1 MSDFKYKPNE
11 LFCENVKVRAI
22 AEAVGT
28 PCYIYSSQSLVSQF
42 LKLKKAFAAINPL
55 ICFAMKAND
64 NLAVVKTLVKQG
76 AGCDIVSGG
85 ELKKALAVETD
96 PQKIVYASV
105 GKTEKE
111 IEESLNAGI
120 LLFNVESLP
129 ELEEIERIAVK
140 LGKKAKA
147 ALRINPDVKA
157 ATHDRITTGTLQK
170 KFGIDLTT
178 AHKILKNKEKYTQ
191 VDVVGIHMHIGSQI
205 TSKKPFITA
214 IKKVAVF
221 IEELKADGIA
231 LEYFDIGGGFGIV
244 YNEEDP
250 FCVQDFAD
258 SIIPV
263 LKKTGL
269 KIIMEPGRFICGN
282 AGILVTQ
289 ALYIKDNGVKK
300 FLIVDSGMN
309 DLVRPSMYDAYH
321 EIIPLRKMSWKKEK
335 MDIVGPI
342 CESGDY
348 FAKDRP
354 VYAAVKKGDFLAIMS
369 AGAYGH
375 VMSSNYNS
383 RTRCAEVLVKGNKYY
398 VVRERE
404 TYADLVRGQVVPDF
418 IK

>member
-1 MSDFKYKPNE
+1 MSEFNYRSNE
-11 LFCENVKVRAI
+11 LYCENVKVSSI
-22 AEAVGT
+22 VKAVGT
-28 PCYIYSSQSLVSQF
+28 PSYIYSYKSLLSQF
-42 LKLKKAFAAINPL
+42 MKLKEAFAEIKPL

-64 NLAVVKTLVKQG
+64 NLAVVKSLVDQG

-85 ELKKALAVETD
+85 ELYKALAVKTD
-96 PQKIVYASV
+96 PKKIVYASV
-105 GKTEKE
+105 GKTEEE
-111 IEESLNAGI
+111 IKASLKAGI

-129 ELEEIERIAVK
+129 ELEEIERIAKK
-140 LGKKAKA
+140 LGKKTKA

-170 KFGIDLTT
+170 KFGIDLLT
-178 AHKILKNKEKYTQ
+178 AHKILKNRKKYKY
-191 VDVVGIHMHIGSQI
+191 VDICGVHMHIGSQI
-205 TSKKPFITA
+205 TSKNPFISA
-214 IKKVAVF
+214 IKKVAAF
-221 IEELKADGIA
+221 IDELKVDGIG

-244 YNEEDP
+244 YNQEDP
-250 FCVQDFAD
+250 FCVKDFAKA
-258 SIIPV
+258 IIPI

-282 AGILVTQ
+282 SGILATKI
-289 ALYIKDNGVKK
+289 LYLKDNGVKK

-321 EIIPLRKMSWKKEK
+321 EIVPLRKLTGRKEK

-348 FAKDRP
+348 FAKDRQ
-354 VYAAVKKGDFLAIMS
+354 VNVSLKKGDFLAIMS

-383 RTRCAEVLVKGNKYY
+383 RTRAVEVLVKGNKYF

-404 TYADLVRGQVVPDF
+404 TFKDLIKGQRV
-418 IK
+418 